1 MRRYFSFRKLRNRE
15 GQASVEYVL
24 MLLLSLMAFL
34 MVVRGV
40 LGPAF
45 EKFQRDLTSRV
56 ESTFFGGGRGGAALH
71 RFRVRR

>member
-1 MRRYFSFRKLRNRE
+1 MKMQQMMRKTRGRD
-15 GQASVEYVL
+15 GQATVEYVL
-24 MLLLSLMAFL
+24 MLLLSLMTFL

-45 EKFQRDLTSRV
+45 TRFQQDLTSRV
-56 ESTFFGGGRGGAALH
+56 ENVFFGGGRGGAALH